1 MWGKKNGA
9 GMVTRNL
16 PGMEN
21 VQALM
26 KESEAVLRAT
36 ANQGNEVLQDARTRL
51 EKSLRDVRASL
62 GEFDSQVL
70 AKRTLRAARATDEY
84 AHGHPWPVVLAGLGL
99 GLLIGIALTRGRY

>member
-9 GMVTRNL
+9 GVVTRNL
-16 PGMEN
+16 PGVEN

-26 KESEAVLRAT
+26 RESEAVLRAT
-36 ANQGNEVLQDARTRL
+36 ANQSNEALQDARARL
-51 EKSLRDVRASL
+51 EKSLHDMRINL
-62 GEFDSQVL
+62 GEFDGEAL

-99 GLLIGIALTRGRY
+99 GLLIGIALTRSR